1 MDEVI
6 ALLRGRVV
14 LCGQLL
20 KLLTELVDV
29 LKSNSSDTAE
39 LVRKIETITKE
50 LSLNAAK
57 SQKFLESVKVKTLS
71 EFIASQ
77 EEGIKRDVAGRL
89 FSQAEKL
96 QNQLKAKMETTA
108 MLIAKGK
115 NFVDFTL
122 NLMTQMQANDT
133 YGAAAEASAHAKR
146 HIFDANV

>member
-29 LKSNSSDTAE
+29 LKNNSPDTTE
-39 LVRKIETITKE
+39 IVRKIEAIIKD

-57 SQKFLESVKVKTLS
+57 SQKFLDGVPVKSLS
-71 EFIASQ
+71 EFIATQ
-77 EEGIKRDVAGRL
+77 EKGIKRDVAERL

-96 QNQLKAKMETTA
+96 QNQLKTKMETAA
-108 MLIAKGK
+108 MLTATGK
-115 NFVDFTL
+115 KFVDFTL

-133 YGAAAEASAHAKR
+133 YGSAAEASAHAKR

>member
-20 KLLTELVDV
+20 KLLTELVDK
-29 LKSNSSDTAE
+29 LQNNSTEIIE
-39 LVRKIETITKE
+39 LVRKVEGITKD
-50 LSLNAAK
+50 LSLNASNSK
-57 SQKFLESVKVKTLS
+57 NFLDKVKVNSLS
-71 EFIASQ
+71 EFITTQ

-89 FSQAEKL
+89 LSQAEKL
-96 QNQLKAKMETTA
+96 QGQLKVKLETAA
-108 MLIAKGK
+108 MLTATGK
-115 NFVDFTL
+115 KFVDFTL
-122 NLMTQMQANDT
+122 NLMTQMQTNDT

>member
-6 ALLRGRVV
+6 GLLRGRVV

-20 KLLTELVDV
+20 KLLTELVDK
-29 LKSNSSDTAE
+29 LQNNSTE
-39 LVRKIETITKE
+39 TTEIVRKIEAITKD

-57 SQKFLESVKVKTLS
+57 SQKFLEGVKKKSLS
-71 EFIASQ
+71 EFMSTQ
-77 EEGIKRDVAGRL
+77 EEGIKREVAGRL

-96 QNQLKAKMETTA
+96 QNQLKAKMETAA
-108 MLIAKGK
+108 MLTATGK
-115 NFVDFTL
+115 KFVDFTL

-146 HIFDANV
+146 HIFDANA

>member
-20 KLLTELVDV
+20 KLLTELVDK
-29 LKSNSSDTAE
+29 LQNNSTEIIE
-39 LVRKIETITKE
+39 LVRKVEGITKD
-50 LSLNAAK
+50 LSLNASNSK
-57 SQKFLESVKVKTLS
+57 NFLDKVKVKSLS
-71 EFIASQ
+71 EFISTQ

-89 FSQAEKL
+89 LSQAEKL
-96 QNQLKAKMETTA
+96 QGQLKVKLETAA
-108 MLIAKGK
+108 MLTATGK
-115 NFVDFTL
+115 KFVDFTL
-122 NLMTQMQANDT
+122 NLMTQMQTNDT

>member
-39 LVRKIETITKE
+39 LVRKIEAIIKE

-57 SQKFLESVKVKTLS
+57 SQKFLEGVKVKTLS

-122 NLMTQMQANDT
+122 NLMTQMQANDS
-133 YGAAAEASAHAKR
+133 YGAAAEVSAHAKR